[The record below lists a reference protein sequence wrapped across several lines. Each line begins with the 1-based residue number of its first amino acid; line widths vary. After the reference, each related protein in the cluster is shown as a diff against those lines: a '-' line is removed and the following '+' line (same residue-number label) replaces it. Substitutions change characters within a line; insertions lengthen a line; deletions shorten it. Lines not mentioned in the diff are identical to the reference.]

1 MVALPLVLAIIDVN
15 AHVRPLNWS
24 FGWIMILLG
33 FLSGWTLGIFFHR
46 DDFLGGYASFRRRI
60 VRLGHI
66 SLVAL
71 GMLNLLFGMSP
82 WPVAGTTQ
90 SAIAAACFVA
100 GAILMPAVCFL
111 TAWRA
116 SMRLLFPI
124 PVAAL
129 IAAVAFTVF

>member
-1 MVALPLVLAIIDVN
+1 MYGPPMLLLAVADAAP
-15 AHVRPLNWS
+15 HVRPLNWS
-24 FGWIMILLG
+24 AGWFMILLG
-33 FLSGWTLGIFFHR
+33 FLGGAGLGLCFHR
-46 DDFLGGYASFRRRI
+46 DEFLGGYASFRRRI

-124 PVAAL
+124 
-129 IAAVAFTVF
+129 